1 MEIRASIDVQRPA
14 ESAFSLLCAVEKWP
28 LWLPFLRTAKV
39 KDGESGLRLGSE
51 IFVRSAI
58 PGDAEQ
64 LFEVDRFIQNHH
76 VSLVGAYSTR
86 RRLDFRLESQSSR
99 SRLHARLEYPAYGG
113 RLGALYDRFR
123 SGRKLNAQFEEAVV
137 HFKHLVEYDA
147 AKDALLAD
155 F

>member
-1 MEIRASIDVQRPA
+1 MEIRASVDVQTRA

-28 LWLPFLRTAKV
+28 LWLPFLRTANV
-39 KDGESGLRLGSE
+39 REAAQGLGLGSE
-51 IFVRSAI
+51 IVVRSAI

-86 RRLDFRLESQSSR
+86 RRIDFRIEGQSTR

-113 RLGALYDRFR
+113 RLGVLYDRLR
-123 SGRKLNAQFEEAVV
+123 SARKLANQFDEALL
-137 HFKHLVEYDA
+137 HFKHLVEYDT

>member
-1 MEIRASIDVQRPA
+1 MEIRASIEVQRPA

-39 KDGESGLRLGSE
+39 RDEEAQLRLGSE

-58 PGDAEQ
+58 PGDTEQ
-64 LFEVDRFIQNHH
+64 IFEVDRFIQNHH

-86 RRLDFRLESQSSR
+86 RRLDFRLEGRSSR

-113 RLGALYDRFR
+113 RLGALYDRVR
-123 SGRKLNAQFEEAVV
+123 SARKLTAQFEEAVV
-137 HFKHLVEYDA
+137 HFKHLAEYDT